1 MIMNNDISEIL
12 GHPKLI
18 GHQFGA
24 AAVAT
29 EGQKLLQA
37 QFLSAF
43 FS

>member
-1 MIMNNDISEIL
+1 MYVSTEIYFKELVHMIMHNDISKIL

-29 EGQKLLQA
+29 EG
-37 QFLSAF
+37 
-43 FS
+43 